1 MRARALLVAA
11 VLAAAFIPAF
21 IPSGAHAQAWPSKPM
36 RLILPFAPGGPVDLV
51 ARTVGPKFSER
62 VGQPVIIENRAGAA
76 GNIGADYVLKSA
88 PDGYTL
94 LYVVSGFATNPFFF
108 KGSPEPAQSI
118 GVIHLLNT
126 PLMMLKSNAFGPTTV
141 PEIMAAIRARPGSVS
156 CASSGALPTV
166 GCELLRS
173 HAKTDMIMVL
183 YKGNAPALQALVGG
197 EVNLLFD
204 VVNTAIPQV
213 KTGRVKA
220 VAAAGQKRMA
230 AFPDLPTV
238 AETLPDFYF
247 EGWHGVVLPLGT
259 PRDIVQRMN
268 RELAAVMELPEVRA
282 PLLGVGFETVG
293 GSPEEFDRK
302 MRGDFARFG
311 KLLTEAGI
319 KPE

>member
-21 IPSGAHAQAWPSKPM
+21 TPSGAHAQAWPSKPM

-126 PLMMLKSNAFGPTTV
+126 PLMMLKSNAFGPATV

-173 HAKTDMIMVL
+173 HA
-183 YKGNAPALQALVGG
+183 
-197 EVNLLFD
+197 
-204 VVNTAIPQV
+204 
-213 KTGRVKA
+213 R
-220 VAAAGQKRMA
+220 
-230 AFPDLPTV
+230 PT
-238 AETLPDFYF
+238 
-247 EGWHGVVLPLGT
+247 
-259 PRDIVQRMN
+259 
-268 RELAAVMELPEVRA
+268 
-282 PLLGVGFETVG
+282 
-293 GSPEEFDRK
+293 
-302 MRGDFARFG
+302 
-311 KLLTEAGI
+311 
-319 KPE
+319 